1 MRKKMLLTLTVLAI
15 AVSAAAPH
23 FAFAA
28 EVKMT
33 GIFRFRG
40 VTGDD
45 LDRNERA
52 HDSTQFMDSLMRVRW
67 TAVSE
72 GGRVF
77 AIYELDGFD
86 RNVPGANGNVRFG
99 TTTGRFGVGINRWIM
114 DAAIPGTT
122 LRFRVGKTD
131 WTSPD
136 NEIIGGAGLNRI
148 QGYGIYGKLYGPLT
162 LSLWSVKYNE
172 GVTAAADGD
181 LYHLAVFWKAAPSVT
196 ITPWVAW
203 DHLNNGCTAGTLNAT
218 VPACTATRPDL
229 DIFWY
234 ALNVNAKFG
243 IASINVTGVFEDGE
257 VEFGRGTGLSDIDIE
272 AWALL
277 IRLWLNFGKLRVGFF
292 GHFFSGDD
300 DTTSEVGGVTSITNV
315 SARQA
320 DNKLKRFS
328 APRVNGTSRLVGPQ
342 LLTRRRFS
350 TMAPVFGAE
359 NRPGGG
365 NGGANMNGA
374 QIYELLIRYQITK
387 ALTFDGNISLIRS
400 AAKRADIDAN
410 FDGDTLD
417 PGDST
422 YDSAKDFGTEID
434 LSLRYQIYK
443 SMFARLTF
451 AYLFAGDYGKL
462 STLAGAVP
470 AGGVRDFDDSWAL
483 FSELR
488 HYW

>member
-1 MRKKMLLTLTVLAI
+1 MRKIFLALTALIVVLI
-15 AVSAAAPH
+15 VAAPH
-23 FAFAA
+23 FASAA

-45 LDRNERA
+45 FDRNKRA
-52 HDSTQFMDSLMRVRW
+52 HDSSQFMDWLARPRW

-72 GGRVF
+72 GGKIF
-77 AIYELDGFD
+77 AIYELDVFD
-86 RNVPGANGNVRFG
+86 RNVAGANGNVRFG
-99 TTTGRFGVGINRWIM
+99 TTTGRLNVGVNRWVI

-122 LRFRVGKTD
+122 LRFRVGKSD
-131 WTSPD
+131 WTNPD

-162 LSLWSVKYNE
+162 LSLWTVKYNE
-172 GVTAAADGD
+172 GTTAAADGD
-181 LYHLAVFWKAAPSVT
+181 LYHLSVAWKAAPSIT
-196 ITPWVAW
+196 ISPWFAW
-203 DHLNNGCTAGTLNAT
+203 DHLNNGCTAGSDIGTT
-218 VPACTATRPDL
+218 PACTGTRPDV
-229 DIFWY
+229 DMYWIGG
-234 ALNVNAKFG
+234 NVKAKFG
-243 IASINVTGVFEDGE
+243 IADLNATAVYQDGN
-257 VEFGRGTGLSDIDIE
+257 VEFGRGAGLPDIDVE
-272 AWALL
+272 AWAALV
-277 IRLWLNFGKLRVGFF
+277 RLWFNFGKLKVGFY

-300 DTTSEVGGVTSITNV
+300 DTTSATGGVTSITNI
-315 SARQA
+315 SARQG

-328 APRVNGTSRLVGPQ
+328 GPRVNGTSRLVGPQ

-350 TMAPVFGAE
+350 TMSPVFGAE

-374 QIYELLIRYQITK
+374 HIYEILVKYQITK
-387 ALTFDGNISLIRS
+387 ALTFDGNVSLIRS
-400 AAKRADIDAN
+400 AAKRANIDAN

-417 PGDST
+417 VGDST

-434 LSLRYQIYK
+434 LSLKYQIYK
-443 SMFARLTF
+443 SLFTRLTF
-451 AYLFAGDYGKL
+451 AYMVAGDYGKL
-462 STLAGAVP
+462 ASTAGTDAN
-470 AGGVRDFDDSWAL
+470 ARGLDDTWAL